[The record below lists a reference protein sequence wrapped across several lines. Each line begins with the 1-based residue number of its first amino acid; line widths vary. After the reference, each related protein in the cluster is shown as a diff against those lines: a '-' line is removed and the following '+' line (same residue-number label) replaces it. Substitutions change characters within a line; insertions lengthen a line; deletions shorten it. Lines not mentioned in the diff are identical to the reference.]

1 MGARPPE
8 RIDPSQ
14 VPFLRL
20 LLDGALRADAA
31 LPVMTPARL
40 SSDFPLREERA
51 QQLEYHA
58 YEVRLLRPASGDW
71 PLSGVVLRAHSPDDT
86 ASQETAI
93 SVAPPR
99 PSPPSIAHLGPLVA
113 IPTPPPPVLGFS
125 LGPDPR
131 SVIQLGEVKSESGA
145 VVLLELTFRHVTHHS
160 WFRRQVV
167 DNRFN
172 FVVDVGPERQLCT
185 GINADAQIVGRRLL
199 DLGGRTGTIGG
210 P

>member
-1 MGARPPE
+1 MGLPPSP

-51 QQLEYHA
+51 RQLEYHA

-71 PLSGVVLRAHSPDDT
+71 PLSGAVLRSHSPDET
-86 ASQETAI
+86 ASQETTI

-99 PSPPSIAHLGPLVA
+99 PSAPSIAHLGPLMA
-113 IPTPPPPVLGFS
+113 IPPPPPPAWASHSAPTHAAGFS
-125 LGPDPR
+125 W
-131 SVIQLGEVKSESGA
+131 EK
-145 VVLLELTFRHVTHHS
+145 
-160 WFRRQVV
+160 
-167 DNRFN
+167 
-172 FVVDVGPERQLCT
+172 
-185 GINADAQIVGRRLL
+185 
-199 DLGGRTGTIGG
+199 
-210 P
+210 